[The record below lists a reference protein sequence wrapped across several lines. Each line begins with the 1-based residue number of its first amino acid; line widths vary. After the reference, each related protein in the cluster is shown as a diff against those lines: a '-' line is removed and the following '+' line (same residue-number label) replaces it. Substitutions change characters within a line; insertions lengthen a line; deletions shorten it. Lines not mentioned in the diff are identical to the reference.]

1 MYVSPVSK
9 CTYAPICVRSNRIIV
24 NKFPAAMSVNRLLEY
39 ETWKPD
45 LLQKLGQRMDK
56 KVNFICHPGSASKV
70 YLKVQSSKMEN

>member
-1 MYVSPVSK
+1 
-9 CTYAPICVRSNRIIV
+9 
-24 NKFPAAMSVNRLLEY
+24 MSVNRLLEY

-56 KVNFICHPGSASKV
+56 KVNFICHPGRASKV